1 MAELKFGIYGD
12 STSFKK
18 ALEEATKGVTQAKTK
33 IESEGKSMSSVFD
46 SLKKATTGLG
56 VAFGLNELKNLGVQI
71 AKTRS
76 DFQQLEVSFKTML
89 GSGEKANAMLKQLTT
104 TAATTP
110 FGLQE
115 VAGGAKQLL
124 AYGIEAE
131 KVNDML
137 IRLGDIASGLSI
149 PLNDLVYLYGTTM
162 TQGRMF
168 TQDLRQFQGRG
179 IPIADELA
187 KQFGIAKSQVGDFVT
202 AGKVGAKEVEQ
213 AIINMTSAGSQFGG
227 LMKAQSETIGG
238 RWSNIEDQID
248 MAFNEIGQNSEGF
261 INGFLDS
268 INYLIENYKT
278 IGTYLGGIIASYGV
292 WKATLLAHNAISKTM
307 ADGEVANLTKI
318 AKANLDALKAE
329 EQRLNLEMEEAD
341 KNNDVDKY
349 VELGTQ
355 KEALAKQIETA
366 EEQLN
371 TLAKTQ
377 NTTATQANAVATTT
391 NATTTKASTIAT
403 KSNTLAVKAQNLAYG
418 LGVKALGLFKGAWNA
433 LKTAFMSNPIGMIA
447 IGITSVITLI
457 SAWRGKQDEMN
468 KSLEEGKEKAK
479 SYFDALKQE
488 GGTIKSYVSTIRD
501 KNANDLEQIKA
512 YRELMKL
519 VPEITNQYTQ
529 QELAALNATKAE
541 ELLTEAINNREIARA
556 KKAGQLASSISTQLD
571 NGKSW
576 EDFTPEERKFLKE
589 DMQMD
594 EDFDVTKMKIQLR
607 EVAKEA
613 NVATNNLTQLNKIA
627 ELQNMSKGEKKTKAL
642 KAEME
647 KLKTQLDRLNNISS
661 YNGIFDKASEYA
673 NTKANPLLNRTGW
686 DKEYNAEVNRL
697 IKERENAKSALLAS
711 FNIDPNE
718 LSTEEFD
725 ELIARLK
732 EQVQNSKKQLQD
744 EIDADAGIDINPIIN
759 LNEKQ
764 AESEM
769 VKVENQINTIIRE
782 NGDAFTIE
790 ELEKTIATYIDA
802 DVDDKD
808 AQLALSSALFLL
820 DEKAKELG
828 QDRHIFSDIN
838 LQAKVNAKFENG
850 TIQNLT
856 NFSDKDLLSADYFG
870 GWTTGTTKDGT
881 TAQLQVQLAQ
891 QTELARRYKQQY
903 ESLKND
909 RLKNTTPTKTKKS
922 GGKGKSQAELNKNL
936 EKAEKD
942 LEEAQLKIA
951 EERNEALIK
960 LDNDL
965 TQARIDIQED
975 GIKKRKEQHEHDAE
989 LERAEWEKSLKE
1001 EIQSEKERQKQL
1013 FEAEQKVEKAKA
1025 EKSGKTYTEKVW
1037 DEETMLNTTEIDK
1050 INTKY
1055 QALMQARLSLQAQQN
1070 KAFNDE
1076 ERKAQDEYLKQY
1088 GTYLEKIDAI
1098 THLYNDKIKSA
1109 TTEGERKSLEKQRDE
1124 EISNINK
1131 EYKKDGIN
1139 WDDIFGDT
1147 TNRSLEGLQR
1157 MHSAIRD
1164 LILSNKDLS
1173 AEDIAKLYDQYN
1185 KVGDAIDDSTT
1196 SFAEF
1201 VGWNDEVR
1209 EKAERLK
1216 KEYEETKVI
1225 LDELKKKRDELSAT
1239 QKTTQQD
1246 LVKFMKETTG
1256 VDIKGDESEYTLS
1269 SMLEGQSDETIAKF
1283 KDLYKANKDATNE
1296 LATTTENVSIAED
1309 KVSKAQKTMEET
1321 NKTSKDKNDKFI
1333 ESMNKVVAN
1342 FQSMGQ
1348 LMDELGLSG
1357 SPVAKSLG
1365 HIADSASM
1373 ATQAFS
1379 DLKSGNFVGAI
1390 ANSLGALRSLGDA
1403 LGALGI
1409 KGFGSSDINLHED
1422 LEKLAKENEALTHAM
1437 EELSDVME
1445 NASIAGA
1452 TDAFLKSTEYL
1463 NQSIKNTQEQMERSA
1478 RASSAGFLGI
1488 GSRRSS
1494 AGKVTEGISTQEWGR
1509 VSKIVGQAV
1518 NSGTDFFNITSEQMA
1533 KVARDAPDIYARI
1546 KDLADDGYENASQY
1560 MDEYIQYYKELEEV
1574 ENQWREK
1581 VTSNSFDSIASDFE
1595 SALLDMETSTEDFA
1609 NTFEELMA
1617 KAIIGGMMAD
1627 KYEGLL
1633 NEWYKDFA
1641 DYMGNDGTLD
1651 STETK
1656 ELQERYAKLS
1666 KDALKERDAIL
1677 DASGVSLDGSS
1688 TSSSSNR
1695 GIESMTQQE
1704 AEELNGRFTALQ
1716 IAGEGI
1722 RQQSAQTN
1730 ALLMALTS
1738 QIAPCIATSAESS
1751 NTLYELRELAISRNG
1766 YLSDISDYTKNLVAI
1781 KKTLSNIETNTQ
1793 NL

>member
-187 KQFGIAKSQVGDFVT
+187 KQFGIAKSQVGEFVT

-318 AKANLDALKAE
+318 AKANLDVLKAK

-447 IGITSVITLI
+447 VGITSVITLI

-571 NGKSW
+571 NGKKW
-576 EDFTPEERKFLKE
+576 EDFTPEERKFLSGE
-589 DMQMD
+589 MQMD
-594 EDFDVTKMKIQLR
+594 KEFISGNPDKAKIQLR

-627 ELQNMSKGEKKTKAL
+627 ELQNMKSGEEKIKAL
-642 KAEME
+642 SKEMANLGQKKELIDEFSKTLTTYGENIGTIGASMPLDKLQKDLIPKIKEQFGIDFNLYDLIEHNWSGGIDESGTQSKIKQFLETYFGGIAEEIKANYKMLDDEINKESGIGIEVNPYLNMNE
-647 KLKTQLDRLNNISS
+647 TQL
-661 YNGIFDKASEYA
+661 
-673 NTKANPLLNRTGW
+673 
-686 DKEYNAEVNRL
+686 
-697 IKERENAKSALLAS
+697 
-711 FNIDPNE
+711 NE
-718 LSTEEFD
+718 SLEKIE
-725 ELIARLK
+725 
-732 EQVQNSKKQLQD
+732 
-744 EIDADAGIDINPIIN
+744 GDINDKLRIIQQN
-759 LNEKQ
+759 
-764 AESEM
+764 
-769 VKVENQINTIIRE
+769 
-782 NGDAFTIE
+782 E
-790 ELEKTIATYIDA
+790 ELEKIVILNADIQDA
-802 DVDDKD
+802 KAQEAYNTAL
-808 AQLALSSALFLL
+808 AQLDANA
-820 DEKAKELG
+820 KALG
-828 QDRHIFSDIN
+828 QDRYVSSNVEF
-838 LQAKVNAKFENG
+838 NAVVTPRFVLGN
-850 TIQNLT
+850 TQNET
-856 NFSDKDLLSADYFG
+856 PFPTQDLLNRPFNQWLPTGNINTSTNQELQIMVQTQQQEIQKLKEQLNSKK
-870 GWTTGTTKDGT
+870 TTP
-881 TAQLQVQLAQ
+881 
-891 QTELARRYKQQY
+891 
-903 ESLKND
+903 
-909 RLKNTTPTKTKKS
+909 TTPTKTKKS
-922 GGKGKSQAELNKNL
+922 GGGKGKSQAELNKNL

-989 LERAEWEKSLKE
+989 LERIEWEKSLKE
-1001 EIQSEKERQKQL
+1001 EIQAEKERQKQL

-1050 INTKY
+1050 INAKY

-1088 GTYLEKIDAI
+1088 GTYLEKVDAI
-1098 THLYNDKIKSA
+1098 TRLYNDKIKSA

-1201 VGWNDEVR
+1201 VGWNDEAK

-1225 LDELKKKRDELSAT
+1225 LDELKKKRDELSTT

-1641 DYMGNDGTLD
+1641 DYMSNDGTLD

-1656 ELQERYAKLS
+1656 ELQERYAKIS

-1677 DASGVSLDGSS
+1677 EASGVSLDGSS

-1704 AEELNGRFTALQ
+1704 TEELNGRFTALQ